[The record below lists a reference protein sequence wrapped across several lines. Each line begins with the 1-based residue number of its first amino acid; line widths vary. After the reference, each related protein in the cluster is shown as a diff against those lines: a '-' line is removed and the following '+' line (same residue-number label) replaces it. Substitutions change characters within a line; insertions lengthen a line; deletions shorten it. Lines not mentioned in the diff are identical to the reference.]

1 MSGLVSQRTQE
12 HSSDNIF
19 KMRSLS
25 GRARAYINF
34 APGFISCVHT
44 LGILGRVP
52 KTGFH
57 KTRFT
62 HVHVS
67 TITKFE
73 YQLNMDGL
81 VWFVSEIV

>member
-1 MSGLVSQRTQE
+1 MSGLVSHHTQE

-19 KMRSLS
+19 KCALSPVARVLTLISLLDL
-25 GRARAYINF
+25 F
-34 APGFISCVHT
+34 LVHT
-44 LGILGRVP
+44 LGIVGRAP

-67 TITKFE
+67 IITKFD
-73 YQLNMDGL
+73 YQQKMDGL
-81 VWFVSEIV
+81 IWFVYEIV

>member
-1 MSGLVSQRTQE
+1 MGWF
-12 HSSDNIF
+12 HSAHKSTVQITSS
-19 KMRSLS
+19 KCALSPVARVLTLISLLDL
-25 GRARAYINF
+25 F
-34 APGFISCVHT
+34 LVHT
-44 LGILGRVP
+44 LGIVGRVP